1 MQLTAILIG
10 EKLPTRKRADQAA
23 CSGKEGDK
31 ERLGA
36 DSRLFALV
44 VPVQRRRAFSWPA
57 RREGVAP
64 DLLVRA
70 GTGSS
75 TD

>member
-44 VPVQRRRAFSWPA
+44 VPVQRRRAF
-57 RREGVAP
+57 R
-64 DLLVRA
+64 
-70 GTGSS
+70 S